1 MLAALDA
8 QVASAKEFLRAAKEA
23 KLAAATLILHAKPGR
38 PSSAA
43 QLGKLAPVPAG
54 GTLHHFFKP
63 APASIFLA
71 PPPPLPVA
79 HISEPLPGS
88 VEPVP
93 TAAAGPA
100 AKPGRR
106 ARKVARTD
114 GVETA
119 GGLGAPPPPH
129 VPGTDDSDSS
139 EPTQS
144 DGAGEGSSGASSCD
158 EGKTAGVDRESEP
171 LLYAVVEKFK
181 TLCLAPPSSVHS
193 TRDSDPE
200 SDAPAGAGSGVASLI
215 SSSCLWLK

>member
-1 MLAALDA
+1 MGIPPRGHG
-8 QVASAKEFLRAAKEA
+8 ASPLLQAGARLHLPRAA
-23 KLAAATLILHAKPGR
+23 T
-38 PSSAA
+38 
-43 QLGKLAPVPAG
+43 
-54 GTLHHFFKP
+54 P
-63 APASIFLA
+63 APSRTHLGAIARVCGACTHCSGRTRSQTRA
-71 PPPPLPVA
+71 PGPE
-79 HISEPLPGS
+79 SGS
-88 VEPVP
+88 
-93 TAAAGPA
+93 
-100 AKPGRR
+100 
-106 ARKVARTD
+106 VARTD